1 MTEQESLAAMAE
13 PEVSG
18 GHGGSGVSGGHG
30 GSGVSEA
37 AAPAPEPRPAST
49 AKALLP
55 PKKNFLGESR
65 GSIGHWGR
73 SRGVGSGGCCR
84 GAGSG
89 VCWRGAGS
97 VVRWRGAGSWVHWRG
112 AGSRTGTG
120 GFGRGAGSNSYPHM
134 PPVIPGTHVHPSV
147 GLTSPQTLAWVSR
160 ERWRA
165 CVGREWRPRYPRG

>member
-13 PEVSG
+13 PESLAAMADQ
-18 GHGGSGVSGGHG
+18 GSQAAMADQ
-30 GSGVSEA
+30 GSLR
-37 AAPAPEPRPAST
+37 PRPRPQT
-49 AKALLP
+49 PPRPQRLKPYYP
-55 PKKNFLGESR
+55 PKKISLEKVEARSGT
-65 GSIGHWGR
+65 WGR

-97 VVRWRGAGSWVHWRG
+97 VVRWRGAGSGVHWRG

-147 GLTSPQTLAWVSR
+147 GLTSPQTLALSEPRTVAGL
-160 ERWRA
+160 RW
-165 CVGREWRPRYPRG
+165 PRMAA